1 MNTKDLNNMNQFY
14 KSPSVRVIEIEG
26 ADIICTSPGSNTE
39 GYGINQNRLEDD
51 DWN

>member
-1 MNTKDLNNMNQFY
+1 MNTTDFSYMNQFY
-14 KSPSVRVIEIEG
+14 ESPSVWVIEIEG

-39 GYGINQNRLEDD
+39 GYGINQNSLDDD